1 MLRIDTFATLY
12 HRHGLA
18 ASPDNFC
25 TAKVKIGEVQVLTW
39 AVVMRGEFNFQTRF
53 FDTLTG
59 HLVTNA
65 DECNYTQEVIAEV
78 LLLICMQECH

>member
-12 HRHGLA
+12 HRLSLT
-18 ASPDNFC
+18 ASLDNFC
-25 TAKVKIGEVQVLTW
+25 MAKMKLEVQVLTW
-39 AVVMRGEFNFQTRF
+39 AVVMSGEFHFQTRF

-59 HLVTNA
+59 HLIPDA
-65 DECNYTQEVIAEV
+65 DECNYTQEMIAEV